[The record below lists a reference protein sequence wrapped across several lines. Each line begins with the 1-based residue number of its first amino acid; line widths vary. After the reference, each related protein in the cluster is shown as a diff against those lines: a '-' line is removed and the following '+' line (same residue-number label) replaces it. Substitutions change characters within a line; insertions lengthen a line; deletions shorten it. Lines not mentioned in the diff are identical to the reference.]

1 MDTLHCVAHDH
12 EQTGPIRL
20 GELPESGHD
29 PGMNPLLVRLPQT
42 HDQDAVMV
50 FVTVL

>member
-1 MDTLHCVAHDH
+1 MDTLHRVAHHH
-12 EQTGPIRL
+12 EQTGPIGLR
-20 GELPESGHD
+20 ELPESSHD
-29 PGMNPLLVRLPQT
+29 PGMNPLLVWLPQT